1 MPRQKDASKAL
12 TLDKRSKIMIG
23 VLAVVLV
30 AAAAFF
36 LLKKGGSSDNSASP
50 SVKTPTTST
59 STSPKASAVPK
70 VVPKLTPSPV
80 VTADSTR
87 DPFVPLAEEAVA
99 TASASTGTAATPSE
113 SESASSTPTAAPTS
127 SAPAAGDHTVAL
139 VSITGTTAKLTYNSV
154 DKTVHA
160 GDSLATGVTVV
171 KIDPDSVFVSYDNKL
186 YAIAPAQSVTF

>member
-36 LLKKGGSSDNSASP
+36 LLKKGGSSNNTASP

-59 STSPKASAVPK
+59 SPKASAAPK
-70 VVPKLTPSPV
+70 VVPTPAPSPV

-87 DPFVPLAEEAVA
+87 DPFLPLAQEAAA
-99 TASASTGTAATPSE
+99 TASSSASAGATASPSA
-113 SESASSTPTAAPTS
+113 SASSSTPTAAPTT

-139 VSITGTTAKLTYNSV
+139 VSITGNTAKLTYNSV

-160 GDSLATGVTVV
+160 GDALATGVQVTT
-171 KIDPDSVFVSYDNKL
+171 IDANAIFISYNNKL
-186 YAIAPAQSVTF
+186 YAVAPGQSVTF